1 MTNRLELSARAVLCR
16 QLARREP
23 DSKDLWLAEAERWS
37 HLTPEPA
44 VAVATPAETW
54 CCKVIQK
61 RRPPDVNV
69 AELQFYLRKAE
80 KAAGTEAF
88 EALLNGL
95 SLEAGD
101 AN

>member
-1 MTNRLELSARAVLCR
+1 MTNRLEFSARAALCR
-16 QLARREP
+16 QLAGREP

-44 VAVATPAETW
+44 AAVATPAETW
-54 CCKVIQK
+54 CCKFIQK
-61 RRPPDVNV
+61 RRPLDVNM

-80 KAAGTEAF
+80 KAAGREAF
-88 EALLNGL
+88 EVLNGL